1 MSPAVITLL
10 VLLVMVVFFV
20 TEKLPAALV
29 AMLGGS
35 VLVLCGI
42 IDPAELFSAF
52 SGSTIVLVAAM
63 MVVGSALFHTGIA
76 AKMADVLV
84 KFTGTSENGIMIAFM
99 LVATIISAVCSGVA
113 VVAMLLPIVISVS
126 QRAGVS
132 VSRQLIPMSF
142 AASFGCNL
150 TLMGA
155 ASNVVVNGALEDLGV
170 PTMTFFELGKV
181 GIPVSIAGIVFFLT
195 IGKRFLTPGDTS
207 DREYLA
213 EYTGSNKA
221 VEFNAVKAG
230 LCLVILAVLLVAM
243 AIDSDSFPM
252 YLVAAFAA
260 FVLVLTGCISQSD
273 AYKSIDLSTLF
284 IVAGMSAVST
294 GMSKSGAG
302 ALIADTAVN
311 LLGEH
316 PNKLLV
322 LLYYYL
328 LKYKGW
334 HGPAVRNLATTH
346 LLDRVAAAFG
356 ETCYEVPVGFKYI
369 SAKMKE
375 TGAIL
380 GGESSGGLTVAGH
393 INGKDGVYA
402 ASLLVEMLAVTGKKL
417 SELMAMV
424 TAECGQSYMEEYSCH
439 FTKQVKEELMHR
451 LFTERELPDMS
462 PYEVDH
468 VSYLDGC
475 KVYFKNGGWVIA
487 RFSGTEPLLRVFCE
501 MDTMENAEK
510 IAKILTEFL
519 SL

>member
-35 VLVLCGI
+35 VLVVCGI

-84 KFTGTSENGIMIAFM
+84 KLTGTSENGIMIAFM

-155 ASNVVVNGALEDLGV
+155 ASNVVVNGALEDLGA

-322 LLYYYL
+322 LFIILVTL
-328 LKYKGW
+328 LTNAMMNTSCAMLVTPLFIPIVQAFGMNTT
-334 HGPAVRNLATTH
+334 AVAIAIC
-346 LLDRVAAAFG
+346 VAASSPFL
-356 ETCYEVPVGFKYI
+356 TPVG
-369 SAKMKE
+369 
-375 TGAIL
+375 
-380 GGESSGGLTVAGH
+380 SGTNTLIVRPGNLKFMDFFRPGLGLTVV
-393 INGKDGVYA
+393 I
-402 ASLLVEMLAVTGKKL
+402 LI
-417 SELMAMV
+417 
-424 TAECGQSYMEEYSCH
+424 
-439 FTKQVKEELMHR
+439 
-451 LFTERELPDMS
+451 
-462 PYEVDH
+462 
-468 VSYLDGC
+468 VSMI
-475 KVYFKNGGWVIA
+475 FIPIFW
-487 RFSGTEPLLRVFCE
+487 PL
-501 MDTMENAEK
+501 
-510 IAKILTEFL
+510 
-519 SL
+519 

>member
-155 ASNVVVNGALEDLGV
+155 ASNVVVNGALEDLGA

-322 LLYYYL
+322 LFIILVTL
-328 LKYKGW
+328 LTNAMMNTSCAMLVTPLFIPIVQAFGMNTT
-334 HGPAVRNLATTH
+334 AVAIAIC
-346 LLDRVAAAFG
+346 VAASSQFL
-356 ETCYEVPVGFKYI
+356 TPVG
-369 SAKMKE
+369 
-375 TGAIL
+375 
-380 GGESSGGLTVAGH
+380 SGTNTLIVRPGNLKFMDFFRPGLGLTVV
-393 INGKDGVYA
+393 I
-402 ASLLVEMLAVTGKKL
+402 LI
-417 SELMAMV
+417 
-424 TAECGQSYMEEYSCH
+424 
-439 FTKQVKEELMHR
+439 
-451 LFTERELPDMS
+451 
-462 PYEVDH
+462 
-468 VSYLDGC
+468 VSMI
-475 KVYFKNGGWVIA
+475 FIPIFW
-487 RFSGTEPLLRVFCE
+487 PL
-501 MDTMENAEK
+501 
-510 IAKILTEFL
+510 
-519 SL
+519 